1 MFLLHISTD
10 CTQHTLKGLVTQ
22 GCPTVNRFSV
32 RISSERFS
40 QSPMASVTSH
50 SRFWSTFRIDSC
62 FS

>member
-1 MFLLHISTD
+1 MLLLRISTD
-10 CTQHTLKGLVTQ
+10 CTHHTLRGSGPQ

-32 RISSERFS
+32 RINSERFS